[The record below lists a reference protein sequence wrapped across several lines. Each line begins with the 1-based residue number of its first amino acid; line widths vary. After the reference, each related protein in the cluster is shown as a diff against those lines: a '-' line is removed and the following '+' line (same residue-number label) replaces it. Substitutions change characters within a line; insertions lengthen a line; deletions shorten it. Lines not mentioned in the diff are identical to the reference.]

1 MDRNLPDPKLES
13 KLTKE
18 AQDVVDTAAS
28 SMENWINEN
37 LEKIKADLNNELVN
51 AANELKE
58 SLQNTKKQKTELEN
72 FLSDAVSQLKE
83 KALNAINLK
92 PADENQKVLI
102 QEIVTLSEKV
112 KAELRKMGSP
122 GFM

>member
-58 SLQNTKKQKTELEN
+58 SLQNTKKQKIELEN

>member
-1 MDRNLPDPKLES
+1 MDKNLPDPELES

-18 AQDVVDTAAS
+18 VQDVVDSAAS
-28 SMENWINEN
+28 STENWITKN

-58 SLQNTKKQKTELEN
+58 SLQNTKNQKTELEN

-102 QEIVTLSEKV
+102 QEIATLSEKV
-112 KAELRKMGSP
+112 KTELRKMGSP
-122 GFM
+122 RI